1 MDVHLIDI
9 DLEQTPKKEETEKR
23 FFGYN
28 RIDMIMLLFCILLGL
43 LVVGFLIWFLTEHSK

>member
-1 MDVHLIDI
+1 MDVHLIDM
-9 DLEQTPKKEETEKR
+9 DLELPPKKEEPEQR
-23 FFGYN
+23 IFGYN